1 MPRGERVATDRK
13 PGIQAGDTSPAA
25 SDFDA
30 TWETRAKVAFKVHL
44 PKETLDLLRDLS
56 LARAISDLAA
66 SVKVDKKGSHYRQP
80 SISRV
85 IAEIV
90 EERRTA
96 LEHEVEIVRGITRER
111 KAKAQQAKDSQE
123 AGKTAPSPDPE

>member
-1 MPRGERVATDRK
+1 MTSDKK
-13 PGIQAGDTSPAA
+13 PGNPAGKTLLAA

-66 SVKVDKKGSHYRQP
+66 SVKVDKKGGKYRQP

-96 LEHEVEIVRGITRER
+96 LEREVEIVRGNTRER
-111 KAKAQQAKDSQE
+111 KAKAQEDKDSPDG
-123 AGKTAPSPDPE
+123 GKTAPTSDPN

>member
-1 MPRGERVATDRK
+1 MSTDKKSGIPADVASSVK
-13 PGIQAGDTSPAA
+13 A
-25 SDFDA
+25 DFDA
-30 TWETRAKVAFKVHL
+30 TWEKRAKVAFQVHL

-56 LARAISDLAA
+56 LARAIHDLAA
-66 SVKVDKKGSHYRQP
+66 FVKVDKKGAKYRQP

-111 KAKAQQAKDSQE
+111 KAKAREAKDSQDE
-123 AGKTAPSPDPE
+123 SKTSPPIELK